1 MHLWKNQGKHWLQTI
16 VNLNIVMNKHLNNK
30 LNKNKEAKEN
40 QQVRFVLFIKAKLNI
55 NNNRVVSKNN
65 NRADRNILKIKQV
78 HLKTLIN
85 KLNKEWNK
93 NKFMKNNYKNNNN
106 RKKKNQNNN
115 NNNNNLHQV
124 KILNNNSLN
133 LKNSQ
138 K

>member
-1 MHLWKNQGKHWLQTI
+1 
-16 VNLNIVMNKHLNNK
+16 MNKHLNNK

-85 KLNKEWNK
+85 KLNKE
-93 NKFMKNNYKNNNN
+93 
-106 RKKKNQNNN
+106 
-115 NNNNNLHQV
+115 
-124 KILNNNSLN
+124 
-133 LKNSQ
+133 
-138 K
+138 